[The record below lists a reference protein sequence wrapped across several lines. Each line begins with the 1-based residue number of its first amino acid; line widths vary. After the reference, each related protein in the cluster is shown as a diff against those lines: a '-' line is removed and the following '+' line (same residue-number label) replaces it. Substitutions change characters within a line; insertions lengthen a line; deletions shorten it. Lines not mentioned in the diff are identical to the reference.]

1 MGLRQ
6 WGLSPPYG
14 GPGGRNQSA
23 SPRIHKPTPAW
34 RKFGHECPVISASN
48 IHYEIAHRM
57 QAISAGEVGMIHQLV
72 KALDL
77 DKAINLH
84 VNLLKIYMPYNESDH
99 VLNVA
104 YIL

>member
-1 MGLRQ
+1 
-6 WGLSPPYG
+6 
-14 GPGGRNQSA
+14 
-23 SPRIHKPTPAW
+23 
-34 RKFGHECPVISASN
+34 
-48 IHYEIAHRM
+48 
-57 QAISAGEVGMIHQLV
+57 MIHQLV

-84 VNLLKIYMPYNESDH
+84 VNLVKIYMPYNESDH